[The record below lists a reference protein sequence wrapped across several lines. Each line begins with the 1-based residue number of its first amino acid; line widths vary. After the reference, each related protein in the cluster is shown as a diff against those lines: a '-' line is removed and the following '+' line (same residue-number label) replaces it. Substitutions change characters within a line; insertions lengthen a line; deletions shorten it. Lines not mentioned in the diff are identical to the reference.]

1 MIKNRLFSLL
11 AVATLSGATVFLAA
25 GSDTSQWK
33 AKAGEIAAV
42 TRTRSVLSEVYTID
56 QKYRSMMGPSSS
68 QGVRLLD
75 VEPPELLW
83 ITGYEAVMVGPDGHK
98 PRAQEFMCHSNLDID
113 LEPHKE
119 LIGDNRSFST
129 RLFTLSQKVENHSV
143 DFGVLET
150 HRLSHR
156 RLDFRPELSDQ

>member
-1 MIKNRLFSLL
+1 MIKNRLSSLL

-25 GSDTSQWK
+25 GSDSQWK
-33 AKAGEIAAV
+33 GKAGEIAAV

-83 ITGYEAVMVGPDGHK
+83 ITGYEAVMVGPDGHEPK
-98 PRAQEFMCHSNLDID
+98 AQEFMCHSNLDID
-113 LEPHKE
+113 IEPHE
-119 LIGDNRSFST
+119 ALVARNPAFSSEKPRQCEPSSRT
-129 RLFTLSQKVENHSV
+129 A
-143 DFGVLET
+143 
-150 HRLSHR
+150 
-156 RLDFRPELSDQ
+156 